1 MPESGRYRSGPSM
14 ASFTLHG
21 IPVSRGIAIGR
32 AHLLTP
38 AALDVKHYLVQVE
51 QIEAEVKRLQDAIAE
66 VHRNLQELWTDLPKD
81 APTEL
86 GAFID
91 VHALILS
98 DPMISEA
105 PLDIIRSRH
114 YNAEWALVTQI
125 DELSA
130 QFDEIEDPYLRER
143 KHDIQQVAERVLKV
157 LMGTALSVPP
167 VLAGDDG
174 YAPQMVVV
182 AHDIS
187 PADMLAFRDRGGES
201 RSFIGFVTDVGG
213 QNSHTAIV
221 ARSLDIPAAG
231 GMSQASRLIEQDDW
245 IIVDGDAGVVIC
257 NPSPLVMEQYRARQ
271 LALSRARKRLQK
283 LKKTPAVTKDGTA
296 IKLMANIELPD
307 DCPHALDAGAT
318 GIGLFRSEF
327 LFMGRGAPGLK
338 VPDED
343 EQFEQYR
350 RAVVA
355 MKGRTV
361 TIRTLDVGADKPLD
375 PTEHTALNPALGL
388 RAIRYCLAEPQL
400 FLTQLRAILRAS
412 CFGKV
417 RILIPMLAHAF
428 EIDQTLNMLE
438 QAKAQLREQNIKF
451 DEAVEVGA
459 MIEIPAAA
467 LALPMFVRRMDFLSI
482 GTNDLIQY
490 TLAIDRVDYEVAHL
504 YDPLHPAILQLIG
517 MTIAAGQKAGIDVAV
532 CGEMAGDIKL
542 TRLLLGM
549 GLREFSMHPAQ
560 LLAVKQEILNA
571 DLAQIAPRM
580 RRIMRSMEPGEIAE
594 AVEQLQLT

>member
-1 MPESGRYRSGPSM
+1 M

-21 IPVSRGIAIGR
+21 IPVSRGISIGR

-38 AALDVKHYLVQVE
+38 AALDVKHYLVSEE
-51 QIEAEVKRLQDAIAE
+51 QLEAEVRRLQQAIAD
-66 VHRNLQELWTDLPKD
+66 VHRGLQALWTDLPRD

-105 PLDIIRSRH
+105 PLEIIRARH

-130 QFDEIEDPYLRER
+130 QFDEIEDEYLRER
-143 KHDIQQVAERVLKV
+143 KADIQQVAERVLKV
-157 LMGTALSVPP
+157 LMGTAQLAPP
-167 VLAGDDG
+167 RLPSDE
-174 YAPQMVVV
+174 YQPQMIVV

-187 PADMLAFRDRGGES
+187 PADMLQFRD

-221 ARSLDIPAAG
+221 ARSLDIPAAVG
-231 GMSQASRLIEQDDW
+231 VSQATQLIEQDDW
-245 IIVDGDAGVVIC
+245 VIIDGDAGVVIA
-257 NPSPLVMEQYRARQ
+257 NPSALVLEQYRARQ
-271 LALSRARKRLQK
+271 AAMQKARKKLLK
-283 LKKTPAVTKDGTA
+283 LKKTPAITRDGTP
-296 IKLMANIELPD
+296 IMLLANIELPD
-307 DCPHALDAGAT
+307 DCPGALESGAAGV
-318 GIGLFRSEF
+318 GLFRSEF
-327 LFMGRGAPGLK
+327 LFMGRAGHAHRMPS
-338 VPDED
+338 ED

-355 MKGRTV
+355 MKGRPV
-361 TIRTLDVGADKPLD
+361 TIRTLDIGADKPLD
-375 PTEHTALNPALGL
+375 QTEHTALNPALGL

-412 CFGKV
+412 AYGKV
-417 RILIPMLAHAF
+417 RMLIPMLSHAF
-428 EIDQTLNMLE
+428 EIDQSLAMIE
-438 QAKAQLREQNIKF
+438 QAKAQLREAGLKF
-451 DEAVEVGA
+451 DEKVDVGA

-467 LALPMFVRRMDFLSI
+467 LALPMFVKRMDFLSI

-504 YDPLHPAILQLIG
+504 YDPLHPAILQLIA
-517 MTIAAGQKAGIDVAV
+517 MTIAAGSKAGIDVAV
-532 CGEMAGDIKL
+532 CGEMAGDVKL

-560 LLAVKQEILNA
+560 LLSVKQEILGC
-571 DLAQIAPRM
+571 DLATITPLTRKIL
-580 RRIMRSMEPGEIAE
+580 RNMEPDAIAE
-594 AVEQLQLT
+594 AVQQLQLI

>member
-1 MPESGRYRSGPSM
+1 M

-32 AHLLTP
+32 AHLLAP
-38 AALDVKHYLVQVE
+38 AALDVKHYLVAEEHV
-51 QIEAEVKRLQDAIAE
+51 EAEVVRLQTALTA
-66 VHRNLQELWTDLPKD
+66 VHRELQTLWNELPKD

-125 DELSA
+125 EELSA
-130 QFDEIEDPYLRER
+130 QFDEIEDAYLRER
-143 KHDIQQVAERVLKV
+143 KVDIQQVAERVLKV
-157 LMGTALSVPP
+157 LMGSEPLTLPNAANP
-167 VLAGDDG
+167 GDDEFM
-174 YAPQMVVV
+174 AQMVVI

-187 PADMLAFRDRGGES
+187 PADMLKFRD

-221 ARSLDIPAAG
+221 ARSLDIPAAVG
-231 GMSQASRLIEQDDW
+231 VAQASTLIEQDDW
-245 IIVDGDAGVVIC
+245 IIIDGDAGVVIVS
-257 NPSPLVMEQYRARQ
+257 PSALVLEQYRERQ
-271 LALSRARKRLQK
+271 LAAQRARKKLSK
-283 LKKTPAVTKDGTA
+283 LKKTPAVTKDGTT
-296 IKLMANIELPD
+296 ITLLANIELPD
-307 DCPHALDAGAT
+307 DCGPALEAGAN
-318 GIGLFRSEF
+318 GVGLFRSEF
-327 LFMGRGAPGLK
+327 LFMGRAANMPS
-338 VPDED
+338 ED

-355 MKGRTV
+355 MKGRPV
-361 TIRTLDVGADKPLD
+361 TIRTLDIGADKPLD

-388 RAIRYCLAEPQL
+388 RAIRYCLSEPQL

-412 CFGKV
+412 AFGKV

-428 EIDQTLNMLE
+428 EIDQSLAMIE
-438 QAKAQLREQNIKF
+438 QAKAQLRETNVKY
-451 DEAVEVGA
+451 DASVEVGA

-504 YDPLHPAILQLIG
+504 YNPLHPAILQLIS

-532 CGEMAGDIKL
+532 CGEMAGDTKL

-560 LLAVKQEILNA
+560 LLAVKQEILNS
-571 DLAQIAPRM
+571 DLGAIAPLTRK
-580 RRIMRSMEPGEIAE
+580 ILRSTDPDGIAD
-594 AVEQLQLT
+594 AVQALQTS

>member
-1 MPESGRYRSGPSM
+1 M

-21 IPVSRGIAIGR
+21 IPVSRGISIGR

-38 AALDVKHYLVQVE
+38 AALDVKHYLVPEEQV
-51 QIEAEVKRLQDAIAE
+51 EAEVKRLQDAIAA
-66 VHRNLQELWTDLPKD
+66 VHRNLQDLWTELPKD

-91 VHALILS
+91 VHVLILS

-105 PLDIIRSRH
+105 PLDIIRTRH

-130 QFDEIEDPYLRER
+130 QFDEIEDEYLRER
-143 KHDIQQVAERVLKV
+143 KQDIQQVAERVLKV
-157 LMGTALSVPP
+157 LMGTALAAPP
-167 VLAGDDG
+167 VRAAGEDEFQ
-174 YAPQMVVV
+174 PQMIVV

-187 PADMLAFRDRGGES
+187 PADMLAFRDR
-201 RSFIGFVTDVGG
+201 SFVGFVTDVGG

-221 ARSLDIPAAG
+221 ARSLDIPAAV
-231 GMSQASRLIEQDDW
+231 GMSQASRLVEQDDW
-245 IIVDGDAGVVIC
+245 VIVDGDAGVVIC
-257 NPSPLVMEQYRARQ
+257 NPSALVMEQYRARQ
-271 LALSRARKRLQK
+271 AMLLKARKRLLK
-283 LKKTPAVTKDGTA
+283 LKKTPAVTKDGTP
-296 IKLMANIELPD
+296 ITLLANIELPD
-307 DCPHALDAGAT
+307 DCAPALDAGAA
-318 GIGLFRSEF
+318 GVGLFRSEF
-327 LFMGRGAPGLK
+327 LFMGRGGIGNAGLR
-338 VPDED
+338 VPSED

-350 RAVVA
+350 KAVLA
-355 MKGRTV
+355 MKGRPV

-412 CFGKV
+412 AFGKV

-428 EIDQTLNMLE
+428 EIDQSLSMIA
-438 QAKAQLREQNIKF
+438 QAKQQLREQNVKF
-451 DEAVEVGA
+451 DDGVEVGA

-467 LALPMFVRRMDFLSI
+467 LALPMFVKRLDFLSI

-504 YDPLHPAILQLIG
+504 YNPLHPAVLNLIA
-517 MTIAAGQKAGIDVAV
+517 MTIEAGRKAGIDVAV
-532 CGEMAGDIKL
+532 CGEMAGDTKL

-560 LLAVKQEILNA
+560 LLAVKQEILSS
-571 DLAQIAPRM
+571 DLTVLQPRT
-580 RRIMRSMEPGEIAE
+580 RRILRAMEPAAIAE
-594 AVEQLQLT
+594 AVEQLQTL

>member
-1 MPESGRYRSGPSM
+1 M

-32 AHLLTP
+32 AHLLAP
-38 AALDVKHYLVQVE
+38 AALDVKHYLVTE
-51 QIEAEVKRLQDAIAE
+51 EHLEAEVRRLQQALAA
-66 VHRNLQELWTDLPKD
+66 VHKELQTLWLELPKD

-114 YNAEWALVTQI
+114 YNAEWALLTQI

-143 KHDIQQVAERVLKV
+143 KADIQQVAERVLKV
-157 LMGTALSVPP
+157 LLGSEQTLPKTLGEEQFQA
-167 VLAGDDG
+167 
-174 YAPQMVVV
+174 QMIVV

-187 PADMLAFRDRGGES
+187 PADMLQFRDR
-201 RSFIGFVTDVGG
+201 SFVGFVTDVGG

-221 ARSLDIPAAG
+221 ARSLDIPAAV
-231 GMSQASRLIEQDDW
+231 GMSQASALIEQDDW
-245 IIVDGDAGVVIC
+245 LIIDGDAGVVIA
-257 NPSPLVMEQYRARQ
+257 NPSTLVLEQYRERQ
-271 LALSRARKRLQK
+271 GALQRARKKLNK
-283 LKKTPAVTKDGTA
+283 LKKTPAVTRDGTT
-296 IKLMANIELPD
+296 ILLMANIELPD
-307 DCPHALDAGAT
+307 DCATALEAGAN
-318 GIGLFRSEF
+318 GVGLFRSEF
-327 LFMGRGAPGLK
+327 LFMGRNSKIPS
-338 VPDED
+338 ED
-343 EQFEQYR
+343 EQFEQYK

-355 MKGRTV
+355 MKGRPV
-361 TIRTLDVGADKPLD
+361 TIRTLDIGADKPLD
-375 PTEHTALNPALGL
+375 QSEHTALNPALGL
-388 RAIRYCLAEPQL
+388 RAIRYCLAEPQI

-412 CFGKV
+412 AFGKV

-428 EIDQTLNMLE
+428 EIDQSLAMIA
-438 QAKAQLREQNIKF
+438 QAKAELREADIKF
-451 DEAVEVGA
+451 DDAVEVGA

-467 LALPMFVRRMDFLSI
+467 LALPMFVKRMDFLSI

-504 YDPLHPAILQLIG
+504 YNPLHPAVLQLIA
-517 MTIAAGQKAGIDVAV
+517 MTIAAGHKAGIDVAV
-532 CGEMAGDIKL
+532 CGEMAGDVKL

-560 LLAVKQEILNA
+560 LLSVKQEILNS
-571 DLAQIAPRM
+571 DLARITPQTRKVM
-580 RRIMRSMEPGEIAE
+580 RAMEPAVIAE
-594 AVEQLQLT
+594 AVEQLQRL

>member
-1 MPESGRYRSGPSM
+1 M

-21 IPVSRGIAIGR
+21 IPVSRGISIGR

-38 AALDVKHYLVQVE
+38 AALDVKHYLVPEEQV
-51 QIEAEVKRLQDAIAE
+51 EAEVKRLQHAIAE
-66 VHRNLQELWTDLPKD
+66 VHRGLQALWTELPKD

-130 QFDEIEDPYLRER
+130 QFDEIEDEYLRER

-157 LMGTALSVPP
+157 LMGTALAIAP
-167 VLAGDDG
+167 VAAGG
-174 YAPQMVVV
+174 EQALPSMIVV

-187 PADMLAFRDRGGES
+187 PADMLAFRDR
-201 RSFIGFVTDVGG
+201 SFAGFVTDVGG

-221 ARSLDIPAAG
+221 ARSLDIPAAV

-245 IIVDGDAGVVIC
+245 VIIDGDAGVVIC
-257 NPSPLVMEQYRARQ
+257 NPSQLVLEQYRARQ
-271 LALSRARKRLQK
+271 AAMTKARKRLLK

-296 IKLMANIELPD
+296 ITLLANIELPD
-307 DCPHALDAGAT
+307 DCPAALDAGAN
-318 GIGLFRSEF
+318 GVGLFRSEF
-327 LFMGRGAPGLK
+327 LFMGRGATVLK
-338 VPDED
+338 VPGED

-350 RAVVA
+350 KAVVA
-355 MKGRTV
+355 MKGRPV

-375 PTEHTALNPALGL
+375 TTEHTALNPALGL

-412 CFGKV
+412 SFGKV

-428 EIDQTLNMLE
+428 EIDQTLSMIE
-438 QAKAQLREQNIKF
+438 QAKLQLRDEGVKY

-467 LALPMFVRRMDFLSI
+467 LALPMFVKRMDFLSI

-504 YDPLHPAILQLIG
+504 YNPLHPAVLMLIAQ
-517 MTIAAGQKAGIDVAV
+517 TIAVGQKAGLDVAV
-532 CGEMAGDIKL
+532 CGEMAGDVKL

-560 LLAVKQEILNA
+560 LLAVKQEILNS
-571 DLAQIAPRM
+571 DLAAITSRT
-580 RRIMRSMEPGEIAE
+580 RRILRSFEPNEIAT
-594 AVEQLQLT
+594 AVEQLQSL

>member
-1 MPESGRYRSGPSM
+1 M

-32 AHLLTP
+32 AHLLAP
-38 AALDVKHYLVQVE
+38 AALDVKHYLVAEE
-51 QIEAEVKRLQDAIAE
+51 QLEAEVQRLQNALAA
-66 VHRNLQELWTDLPKD
+66 VHKELQTLWNELPKD

-105 PLDIIRSRH
+105 PLDIIRIRH
-114 YNAEWALVTQI
+114 YNAEWALLTQI

-143 KHDIQQVAERVLKV
+143 KADIQQVAERVLKV
-157 LMGTALSVPP
+157 LMGSEPLLPKVQGIDEAL
-167 VLAGDDG
+167 AH
-174 YAPQMVVV
+174 MVVI

-187 PADMLAFRDRGGES
+187 PADMLQFRD

-221 ARSLDIPAAG
+221 ARSLDIPAAV
-231 GMSQASRLIEQDDW
+231 GMSQASSLIEQDDW
-245 IIVDGDAGVVIC
+245 VVIDGDAGVVIV
-257 NPSPLVMEQYRARQ
+257 NPNPLVLEQYRERQ
-271 LALSRARKRLQK
+271 AGLQRARKKLNK
-283 LKKTPAVTKDGTA
+283 LKKTPAVTKCGVPIT
-296 IKLMANIELPD
+296 LLANIELPD
-307 DCPHALDAGAT
+307 DCGFALEAGAT
-318 GIGLFRSEF
+318 GVGLFRSEF
-327 LFMGRGAPGLK
+327 LFMGRGHRIPS
-338 VPDED
+338 ED
-343 EQFEQYR
+343 EQFEAYR
-350 RAVVA
+350 KTVA
-355 MKGRTV
+355 SMKGRPV
-361 TIRTLDVGADKPLD
+361 TIRTLDIGADKPLD
-375 PTEHTALNPALGL
+375 QSDHTALNPALGL

-412 CFGKV
+412 AFGKV
-417 RILIPMLAHAF
+417 RILLPMLAHAF
-428 EIDQTLNMLE
+428 EIDQSLAMIE
-438 QAKAQLREQNIKF
+438 QAKCELREAGIGF
-451 DEAVEVGA
+451 DEQIEVGA

-467 LALPMFVRRMDFLSI
+467 LALPLFVKRMDFLSI

-504 YDPLHPAILQLIG
+504 YNPLHPAVLQLIA
-517 MTIAAGQKAGIDVAV
+517 MTISAGHKAGIDVAV

-560 LLAVKQEILNA
+560 LLAVKQEILNS
-571 DLAQIAPRM
+571 DLAV
-580 RRIMRSMEPGEIAE
+580 IMPQTRKILRSVEPNAIAE
-594 AVEQLQLT
+594 AVAQLQVM

>member
-1 MPESGRYRSGPSM
+1 M

-21 IPVSRGIAIGR
+21 IPVSRGISIGR

-38 AALDVKHYLVQVE
+38 AALDVKHYLVAE
-51 QIEAEVKRLQDAIAE
+51 EHLEAEVSRLQDALAE
-66 VHRNLQELWTDLPKD
+66 VHRGLQALWTDLPKD

-130 QFDEIEDPYLRER
+130 QFDEIEDAYLRER
-143 KHDIQQVAERVLKV
+143 KADIQQVAERVLKV
-157 LMGTALSVPP
+157 LMGTAQ
-167 VLAGDDG
+167 LASAPQGDDE
-174 YAPQMVVV
+174 YQAQMIVV

-187 PADMLAFRDRGGES
+187 PADMLQFRD

-221 ARSLDIPAAG
+221 ARSLDIPAAV
-231 GMSQASRLIEQDDW
+231 GMSQASQLIEQDDW
-245 IIVDGDAGVVIC
+245 VIIDGDAGVVIA
-257 NPSPLVMEQYRARQ
+257 NPSQLVLQQYRNRQ
-271 LALSRARKRLQK
+271 AAMLKARKKLLK
-283 LKKTPAVTKDGTA
+283 LKKTPAVTRDGTA
-296 IKLMANIELPD
+296 ITLLANIELPD
-307 DCPHALDAGAT
+307 DCPHALESGAE
-318 GIGLFRSEF
+318 GVGLFRSEF
-327 LFMGRGAPGLK
+327 LFMGRAGHPHRI
-338 VPDED
+338 PSED

-350 RAVVA
+350 KAVLA
-355 MKGRTV
+355 MKGRPV
-361 TIRTLDVGADKPLD
+361 TIRTLDIGADKPLD
-375 PTEHTALNPALGL
+375 QSEHTALNPALGL
-388 RAIRYCLAEPQL
+388 RAIRYCLAEPAL

-412 CFGKV
+412 AYGKV
-417 RILIPMLAHAF
+417 RMLIPMLAHAF
-428 EIDQTLNMLE
+428 EIDQSLAMIE
-438 QAKAQLREQNIKF
+438 QAKAQLREAGQKYDAAI
-451 DEAVEVGA
+451 EVGA

-467 LALPMFVRRMDFLSI
+467 LALPMFVRRMKFLSI

-504 YDPLHPAILQLIG
+504 YNPLHPAVLQLIA
-517 MTIAAGQKAGIDVAV
+517 MTIMAGKKAGIDVAV
-532 CGEMAGDIKL
+532 CGEMAGDVKL

-560 LLAVKQEILNA
+560 LLAVKQEILNS
-571 DLAQIAPRM
+571 DLGAITPQTRKILRT
-580 RRIMRSMEPGEIAE
+580 MEPNAIAE
-594 AVEQLQLT
+594 AVAQLQATTT

>member
-1 MPESGRYRSGPSM
+1 M
-14 ASFTLHG
+14 ASFLLHG

-38 AALDVKHYLVQVE
+38 AALDVKHYLVPEEQV
-51 QIEAEVKRLQDAIAE
+51 EAEVQRLQDAIAA
-66 VHRNLQELWTDLPKD
+66 VHHNLQELWTGLPKD

-105 PLDIIRSRH
+105 PKGIIRSRH

-130 QFDEIEDPYLRER
+130 QFDEIEDAYLRER
-143 KHDIQQVAERVLKV
+143 KYDIQQVAERVLKV
-157 LMGTALSVPP
+157 LTGTALSVAPVFADEDQPP
-167 VLAGDDG
+167 
-174 YAPQMVVV
+174 PQMIVV

-187 PADMLAFRDRGGES
+187 PADMLAFRD

-221 ARSLDIPAAG
+221 ARSLDIPAVV
-231 GMSQASRLIEQDDW
+231 GMDQASRLVEQDDW
-245 IIVDGDAGVVIC
+245 LIVDGDAGVVIC
-257 NPSPLVMEQYRARQ
+257 NPSQLVLEQYRARQ
-271 LALSRARKRLQK
+271 ITMAKARKRLLK
-283 LKKTPAVTKDGTA
+283 LKKTPAITRDGTT
-296 IKLMANIELPD
+296 ITLLANIELPD
-307 DCPHALDAGAT
+307 DCPAALEAGAN
-318 GIGLFRSEF
+318 GVGLFRSEF
-327 LFMGRGAPGLK
+327 LFMGRGAQALRI
-338 VPDED
+338 PDEE

-350 RAVVA
+350 KAVLA
-355 MKGRTV
+355 MKGRPV

-375 PTEHTALNPALGL
+375 QTDHTALNPALGL
-388 RAIRYCLAEPQL
+388 RAIRYCLAEPQM
-400 FLTQLRAILRAS
+400 FLVQLRAILRAS
-412 CFGKV
+412 AFGKV

-428 EIDQTLNMLE
+428 EIDQTLGMIE
-438 QAKAQLREQNIKF
+438 QAKAQLRDEKIRF
-451 DEAVEVGA
+451 DEGIEVGA

-467 LALPMFVRRMDFLSI
+467 LALPLFVRRMDFLSI

-490 TLAIDRVDYEVAHL
+490 LLAIDRVDYEVAHL
-504 YDPLHPAILQLIG
+504 YNPLHPAVLHLIAS
-517 MTIAAGQKAGIDVAV
+517 TIATGHKAGLDVAV
-532 CGEMAGDIKL
+532 CGEMAGDVKL

-560 LLAVKQEILNA
+560 LLAVKQEILNT
-571 DLAQIAPRM
+571 DLGVVTTRT
-580 RRIMRSMEPGEIAE
+580 RRILRAMEPGEIAA
-594 AVEQLQLT
+594 AVEQLQTL

>member
-1 MPESGRYRSGPSM
+1 M

-21 IPVSRGIAIGR
+21 IPVSRGISIGR

-38 AALDVKHYLVQVE
+38 AALDVKHYLVPEE
-51 QIEAEVKRLQDAIAE
+51 QLEAEVRRLQDAIAE
-66 VHRNLQELWTDLPKD
+66 VHRGLQALWTDLPRD

-105 PLDIIRSRH
+105 PLDIIRTRH

-130 QFDEIEDPYLRER
+130 QFDEIEDEYLRER
-143 KHDIQQVAERVLKV
+143 KADIQQVAERVLKV
-157 LMGTALSVPP
+157 LMGTAQLEPPRVPS
-167 VLAGDDG
+167 DE
-174 YAPQMVVV
+174 YQPQMIVV

-187 PADMLAFRDRGGES
+187 PADMLQFRD

-221 ARSLDIPAAG
+221 ARSLDIPAAV
-231 GMSQASRLIEQDDW
+231 GMSQASQLIEQDDW
-245 IIVDGDAGVVIC
+245 VIIDGDAGVVIA
-257 NPSPLVMEQYRARQ
+257 NPSPLVLEQYRARQ
-271 LALSRARKRLQK
+271 ATILKARKKLLK
-283 LKKTPAVTKDGTA
+283 LKKTPAITRDGTP
-296 IKLMANIELPD
+296 ITLLANIELPD
-307 DCPHALDAGAT
+307 DCPAALEQGAAGV
-318 GIGLFRSEF
+318 GLFRSEF
-327 LFMGRGAPGLK
+327 LFMGRAGHAHLMPS
-338 VPDED
+338 ED

-350 RAVVA
+350 KAVVA
-355 MKGRTV
+355 MKGRPV
-361 TIRTLDVGADKPLD
+361 VIRTLDIGADKPLD

-412 CFGKV
+412 AYGKV
-417 RILIPMLAHAF
+417 RLLIPMLAHAF
-428 EIDQTLNMLE
+428 EIDQSLAMIE
-438 QAKAQLREQNIKF
+438 QAKAQLREAGQKF
-451 DEAVEVGA
+451 DESIEVGA

-467 LALPMFVRRMDFLSI
+467 LALPMFVKRMDFLSI

-504 YDPLHPAILQLIG
+504 YNPLHPAVLQLIA
-517 MTIAAGQKAGIDVAV
+517 MTIAAGKKAGIDVAV
-532 CGEMAGDIKL
+532 CGEMAGDVKL

-560 LLAVKQEILNA
+560 LLSVKQEILGC
-571 DLAQIAPRM
+571 DLTTITPQTRKIL
-580 RRIMRSMEPGEIAE
+580 RSMEPEAIAE
-594 AVEQLQLT
+594 GVEQLQVI

>member
-1 MPESGRYRSGPSM
+1 M

-32 AHLLTP
+32 AHLLAP
-38 AALDVKHYLVQVE
+38 AALDVKHYLVAE
-51 QIEAEVKRLQDAIAE
+51 EHLEAEVQRLQQALAQ
-66 VHRNLQELWTDLPKD
+66 VHKELQNLWLDLPKD

-114 YNAEWALVTQI
+114 YNAEWALLTQI

-143 KHDIQQVAERVLKV
+143 KADIQQVAERVLKV
-157 LMGTALSVPP
+157 LMGTQQILP
-167 VLAGDDG
+167 L
-174 YAPQMVVV
+174 PQGEDEFQAQMIVV

-187 PADMLAFRDRGGES
+187 PADMLQFRD

-221 ARSLDIPAAG
+221 ARSLDIPAAV
-231 GMSQASRLIEQDDW
+231 GMSQASTLIEQDDW
-245 IIVDGDAGVVIC
+245 VIIDGDAGVVIC
-257 NPSPLVMEQYRARQ
+257 NPSALVLEQYRERQ
-271 LALSRARKRLQK
+271 AAMQRARKKLNK
-283 LKKTPAVTKDGTA
+283 LKKTPAITKDGTE
-296 IKLMANIELPD
+296 ITLLANIELPD
-307 DCPHALDAGAT
+307 DCAAAMEAGAN
-318 GIGLFRSEF
+318 GVGLFRSEF
-327 LFMGRGAPGLK
+327 LFMGRNSRIPS
-338 VPDED
+338 ED
-343 EQFEQYR
+343 EQFEQYKK
-350 RAVVA
+350 AVVA
-355 MKGRTV
+355 MKGRPV
-361 TIRTLDVGADKPLD
+361 TIRTLDIGADKPLD
-375 PTEHTALNPALGL
+375 QSEHTALNPALGL
-388 RAIRYCLAEPQL
+388 RAIRYCLAEPQI

-412 CFGKV
+412 AFGKV

-428 EIDQTLNMLE
+428 EIDQSLMMVA
-438 QAKAQLREQNIKF
+438 QAKAELREAHIKF
-451 DEAVEVGA
+451 DDNVDVGA

-467 LALPMFVRRMDFLSI
+467 LALPMFVKRMDFLSI

-504 YDPLHPAILQLIG
+504 YNPLHPAVLQLIS
-517 MTIAAGQKAGIDVAV
+517 MTIAAGHKAGIDVAV

-560 LLAVKQEILNA
+560 LLSVKQEILNS
-571 DLAQIAPRM
+571 DLTRIVPQTRK
-580 RRIMRSMEPGEIAE
+580 IMRAMEPGAIAD
-594 AVEQLQLT
+594 AVLQLQAM

>member
-1 MPESGRYRSGPSM
+1 M

-21 IPVSRGIAIGR
+21 IPVSRGISIGR

-38 AALDVKHYLVQVE
+38 AALDVKHYLVPEEQV
-51 QIEAEVKRLQDAIAE
+51 EAEVKRLQDAIAE
-66 VHRNLQELWTDLPKD
+66 VHRNLQELWTELPKD

-91 VHALILS
+91 VHVLILS

-130 QFDEIEDPYLRER
+130 QFDEIEDEYLRER
-143 KHDIQQVAERVLKV
+143 KQDIQQVAERVLKV
-157 LMGTALSVPP
+157 LMGTALAVPP
-167 VLAGDDG
+167 ARPAGEDEFQ
-174 YAPQMVVV
+174 PQMIVV

-187 PADMLAFRDRGGES
+187 PADMLAFRDR
-201 RSFIGFVTDVGG
+201 SFVGFVTDVGG

-221 ARSLDIPAAG
+221 ARSLDIPAAV

-245 IIVDGDAGVVIC
+245 VIVDGDAGVVIC
-257 NPSPLVMEQYRARQ
+257 NPSALVLDQYRARQ
-271 LALSRARKRLQK
+271 AALLKARKRLLK
-283 LKKTPAVTKDGTA
+283 LKKTPAVTRDGTP
-296 IKLMANIELPD
+296 ITLLANIELPD
-307 DCPHALDAGAT
+307 DCAPALDAGAA
-318 GIGLFRSEF
+318 GVGLFRSEF
-327 LFMGRGAPGLK
+327 LFMGRGAHGLRVPG
-338 VPDED
+338 ED

-350 RAVVA
+350 KAVLA
-355 MKGRTV
+355 MKGRPV

-375 PTEHTALNPALGL
+375 PSEHTALNPALGL

-412 CFGKV
+412 SFGKV

-428 EIDQTLNMLE
+428 EIDQSLGMIE
-438 QAKAQLREQNIKF
+438 QAKQQLREQNIKF
-451 DEAVEVGA
+451 DDAIEVGA

-467 LALPMFVRRMDFLSI
+467 LALPMFVKRMDFLSI

-504 YDPLHPAILQLIG
+504 YNPLHPAVLNLIA
-517 MTIAAGQKAGIDVAV
+517 MTIEAGRKAGIDVAV
-532 CGEMAGDIKL
+532 CGEMAGDTKL

-560 LLAVKQEILNA
+560 LLAVKQQILSS
-571 DLAQIAPRM
+571 DLTLLGPRT
-580 RRIMRSMEPGEIAE
+580 RRILRTMEPSAILD
-594 AVEQLQLT
+594 AVEQLQTL

>member
-1 MPESGRYRSGPSM
+1 M

-38 AALDVKHYLVQVE
+38 AALDVKHYLVAE
-51 QIEAEVKRLQDAIAE
+51 EHLEAEVRRLQEAIAE
-66 VHRNLQELWTDLPKD
+66 VHRGLQALWTDLPRD

-130 QFDEIEDPYLRER
+130 QFDEIEDEYLRER
-143 KHDIQQVAERVLKV
+143 KADIQQVAERVLKV
-157 LMGTALSVPP
+157 LMGSAQLQPAP
-167 VLAGDDG
+167 VTIDA
-174 YAPQMVVV
+174 YQPQMIVV

-187 PADMLAFRDRGGES
+187 PADMLQFRD

-221 ARSLDIPAAG
+221 ARSLDIPASV
-231 GMSQASRLIEQDDW
+231 GMSQASQLIEQDDW
-245 IIVDGDAGVVIC
+245 VIIDGDAGVVIA
-257 NPSPLVMEQYRARQ
+257 NPSPLVLEQYRARQ
-271 LALSRARKRLQK
+271 VSLLKARKKLLK
-283 LKKTPAVTKDGTA
+283 LKKTPAITRDGTP
-296 IKLMANIELPD
+296 ITLLANIELPD
-307 DCPHALDAGAT
+307 DCPGALEQGAAGV
-318 GIGLFRSEF
+318 GLFRSEF
-327 LFMGRGAPGLK
+327 LFMGRANHAHRIPT
-338 VPDED
+338 ED

-350 RAVVA
+350 KAVVA
-355 MKGRTV
+355 MKGRPV
-361 TIRTLDVGADKPLD
+361 TIRTLDIGADKPLD
-375 PTEHTALNPALGL
+375 QTEHTALNPALGL

-412 CFGKV
+412 AYGKV
-417 RILIPMLAHAF
+417 RLLIPMLAHAF
-428 EIDQTLNMLE
+428 EIDQSLAMIE
-438 QAKAQLREQNIKF
+438 QAKAQLREAGQKY
-451 DEAVEVGA
+451 DEKVEVGA

-467 LALPMFVRRMDFLSI
+467 LALPMFVSRMDFLSI

-504 YDPLHPAILQLIG
+504 YNPLHPAILQLIA
-517 MTIAAGQKAGIDVAV
+517 MTIAAGKKAGIDVAV
-532 CGEMAGDIKL
+532 CGEMAGDVKL

-560 LLAVKQEILNA
+560 LLAVKQEILA
-571 DLAQIAPRM
+571 SDLTKITPQTRKILRA
-580 RRIMRSMEPGEIAE
+580 MEPAEIAE
-594 AVEQLQLT
+594 AVERLGV

>member
-1 MPESGRYRSGPSM
+1 M

-32 AHLLTP
+32 AHLLAP
-38 AALDVKHYLVQVE
+38 AALDVKHYLIAEEHV
-51 QIEAEVKRLQDAIAE
+51 EAEVLRLQTALAA
-66 VHRNLQELWTDLPKD
+66 VHHELQTLWNELPKD

-91 VHALILS
+91 VHVLILS

-105 PLDIIRSRH
+105 PLDIIRGRH

-125 DELSA
+125 EELSA
-130 QFDEIEDPYLRER
+130 QFDEIEDAYLRER
-143 KHDIQQVAERVLKV
+143 KADIQQVAERVLKV
-157 LMGTALSVPP
+157 LMGSEP
-167 VLAGDDG
+167 LAAPYAVNPGDDEFM
-174 YAPQMVVV
+174 AQMVVI

-187 PADMLAFRDRGGES
+187 PADMLKFRD

-221 ARSLDIPAAG
+221 ARSLDIPAAVG
-231 GMSQASRLIEQDDW
+231 VSQASSLIEQDDW
-245 IIVDGDAGVVIC
+245 VIIDGEAGVVIVS
-257 NPSPLVMEQYRARQ
+257 PSALVLEQYRERQ
-271 LALSRARKRLQK
+271 LAAQRARKKLGK
-283 LKKTPAVTKDGTA
+283 LKKTPAVTKDGTT
-296 IKLMANIELPD
+296 ITLLANIELPD
-307 DCPHALDAGAT
+307 DCGPALEAGAN
-318 GIGLFRSEF
+318 GVGLFRSEF
-327 LFMGRGAPGLK
+327 LFMGRAANMPS
-338 VPDED
+338 ED

-350 RAVVA
+350 AAVVA
-355 MKGRTV
+355 MKGRPV
-361 TIRTLDVGADKPLD
+361 TIRTLDIGADKPLD

-388 RAIRYCLAEPQL
+388 RAIRYCLSEPQL

-412 CFGKV
+412 AFGKV

-428 EIDQTLNMLE
+428 EIDQSLSMIE
-438 QAKAQLREQNIKF
+438 QAKAQLREANIKY
-451 DEAVEVGA
+451 DANVDVGA

-467 LALPMFVRRMDFLSI
+467 LALPMFVRKMNFLSI

-504 YDPLHPAILQLIG
+504 YNPLHPAILQLIS

-532 CGEMAGDIKL
+532 CGEMAGDVKL

-560 LLAVKQEILNA
+560 LLSVKQEILNSDMGA
-571 DLAQIAPRM
+571 IAPLTRK
-580 RRIMRSMEPGEIAE
+580 ILRSMDPDGIAD
-594 AVEQLQLT
+594 AVLALQTI

>member
-1 MPESGRYRSGPSM
+1 M

-32 AHLLTP
+32 AHKLAP
-38 AALDVKHYLVQVE
+38 AALDVKHYLVAE
-51 QIEAEVKRLQDAIAE
+51 EHLEAEVSRLQQALAQ
-66 VHRNLQELWTDLPKD
+66 VHKELQTLWNELPKD

-105 PLDIIRSRH
+105 PLDIIRTRH
-114 YNAEWALVTQI
+114 YNAEWALLTQI

-143 KHDIQQVAERVLKV
+143 KADIQQVAERVLKV
-157 LMGTALSVPP
+157 LMGTAQILP
-167 VLAGDDG
+167 ATTGEDG
-174 YAPQMVVV
+174 FQAQMIIV

-187 PADMLAFRDRGGES
+187 PADMLQFRD

-221 ARSLDIPAAG
+221 ARSLDIPAAV
-231 GMSQASRLIEQDDW
+231 GMSGASTLIEQDDW
-245 IIVDGDAGVVIC
+245 LIIDGDAGVVIA
-257 NPSPLVMEQYRARQ
+257 NPSALVLEQYRERQ
-271 LALSRARKRLQK
+271 GAAARARKKLNK
-283 LKKTPAVTKDGTA
+283 LKKTPAVTRDGVE
-296 IKLMANIELPD
+296 IQLMANIELPD
-307 DCPHALDAGAT
+307 DCPAAMEAGAN
-318 GIGLFRSEF
+318 GVGLFRSEF
-327 LFMGRGAPGLK
+327 LFMGRNSRIPS
-338 VPDED
+338 ED
-343 EQFEQYR
+343 EQFEQYK

-355 MKGRTV
+355 MKGRPV
-361 TIRTLDVGADKPLD
+361 TIRTLDIGADKPLD
-375 PTEHTALNPALGL
+375 QTEHTALNPALGL
-388 RAIRYCLAEPQL
+388 RAIRYCLAEPQI

-412 CFGKV
+412 AFGKV

-428 EIDQTLNMLE
+428 EIDQSLAMIA
-438 QAKAQLREQNIKF
+438 QAKAELREHNVKF
-451 DEAVEVGA
+451 DDDVDVGA

-467 LALPMFVRRMDFLSI
+467 LALPMFVKRMDFLSI

-504 YDPLHPAILQLIG
+504 YNPLHPAVLQLIS
-517 MTIAAGQKAGIDVAV
+517 MTIAAGHKAGIDVAV
-532 CGEMAGDIKL
+532 CGEMAGDVKL

-560 LLAVKQEILNA
+560 LLSVKQEILNS
-571 DLAQIAPRM
+571 DLALITPQTRK
-580 RRIMRSMEPGEIAE
+580 IMRSMEPNVIAD
-594 AVEQLQLT
+594 AVEQLQLM

>member
-1 MPESGRYRSGPSM
+1 MRDGTPM
-14 ASFTLHG
+14 ASFSLHG

-32 AHLLTP
+32 AHILAP
-38 AALDVKHYLVQVE
+38 AALDVRHYLIAEERV
-51 QIEAEVKRLQDAIAE
+51 EAEVLRLQQALAT
-66 VHRNLQELWTDLPKD
+66 VHRELQTLWNDLPKD

-105 PLDIIRSRH
+105 PLDIIRTRH

-143 KHDIQQVAERVLKV
+143 KADIQQVAERVLKV
-157 LMGTALSVPP
+157 LMGSEP
-167 VLAGDDG
+167 LAPKQATLEGDEFL
-174 YAPQMVVV
+174 AQMIVV

-187 PADMLAFRDRGGES
+187 PADMLKFRD

-221 ARSLDIPAAG
+221 ARSLDIPAAV
-231 GMSQASRLIEQDDW
+231 GMSQASQLIEQDDW
-245 IIVDGDAGVVIC
+245 VIIDGDAGVVIVT
-257 NPSPLVMEQYRARQ
+257 PSAQVLEQYRERQ
-271 LALSRARKRLQK
+271 MAAMRARKKLGK
-283 LKKTPAVTKDGTA
+283 LKKTPAVTRDGTQ
-296 IKLMANIELPD
+296 ITLLANIELPD
-307 DCPHALDAGAT
+307 DCGPALEAGAN
-318 GIGLFRSEF
+318 GVGLFRSEF
-327 LFMGRGAPGLK
+327 LFMGRDGNMPS
-338 VPDED
+338 ED

-350 RAVVA
+350 KAVVA
-355 MKGRTV
+355 MKGRPV
-361 TIRTLDVGADKPLD
+361 TIRTLDIGADKPLD
-375 PTEHTALNPALGL
+375 QAEHTALNPALGL
-388 RAIRYCLAEPQL
+388 RAIRYCLSEPQI

-412 CFGKV
+412 ACGKV

-428 EIDQTLNMLE
+428 EIEQSLAMIE
-438 QAKAQLREQNIKF
+438 QAKAQLREAGQKY
-451 DEAVEVGA
+451 DTTVQVGA

-467 LALPMFVRRMDFLSI
+467 LALPMFVKKMNFLSI

-504 YDPLHPAILQLIG
+504 YNPLHPAILQLIA
-517 MTIAAGQKAGIDVAV
+517 MTIAAGHKAGIDVAV
-532 CGEMAGDIKL
+532 CGEMAGDAKL

-560 LLAVKQEILNA
+560 LLSVKQEILA
-571 DLAQIAPRM
+571 SDLTQIMPQT
-580 RRIMRSMEPGEIAE
+580 RRILRAMDPDVIAD
-594 AVEQLQLT
+594 AVIALQAL

>member
-1 MPESGRYRSGPSM
+1 M
-14 ASFTLHG
+14 ASFLLHG

-38 AALDVKHYLVQVE
+38 AALDVKHYLVPEEQV
-51 QIEAEVKRLQDAIAE
+51 EAEVRRLQDAIAA
-66 VHRNLQELWTDLPKD
+66 VHHNLQELWTGLPKD

-105 PLDIIRSRH
+105 PLDIIRARH

-143 KHDIQQVAERVLKV
+143 KYDIQQVAERVLKV
-157 LMGTALSVPP
+157 LTGTALSVAPVFADEDQPP
-167 VLAGDDG
+167 
-174 YAPQMVVV
+174 PQMIVV

-187 PADMLAFRDRGGES
+187 PADMLAFRD

-221 ARSLDIPAAG
+221 ARSLDIPAVV
-231 GMSQASRLIEQDDW
+231 GMDQASRLVEQDDW
-245 IIVDGDAGVVIC
+245 LIVDGDAGVVIC
-257 NPSPLVMEQYRARQ
+257 NPSQLVLEQYRARQ
-271 LALSRARKRLQK
+271 ITMAKARKRLLK
-283 LKKTPAVTKDGTA
+283 LKKTPAITRDGTT
-296 IKLMANIELPD
+296 ITLLANIELPD
-307 DCPHALDAGAT
+307 DCPAALEAGAN
-318 GIGLFRSEF
+318 GVGLFRSEF
-327 LFMGRGAPGLK
+327 LFMGRGAQALRI
-338 VPDED
+338 PDEE

-350 RAVVA
+350 KAVLA
-355 MKGRTV
+355 MKGRPV

-375 PTEHTALNPALGL
+375 QTDHTALNPALGL
-388 RAIRYCLAEPQL
+388 RAIRYCLAEPQM
-400 FLTQLRAILRAS
+400 FLVQLRAILRAS
-412 CFGKV
+412 AFGKV

-428 EIDQTLNMLE
+428 EIDQTLGMIE
-438 QAKAQLREQNIKF
+438 QAKIQLRDEKIRF
-451 DEAVEVGA
+451 DEGIEVGA

-467 LALPMFVRRMDFLSI
+467 LALPLFVRRMDFLSI

-490 TLAIDRVDYEVAHL
+490 LLAIDRVDYEVAHL
-504 YDPLHPAILQLIG
+504 YNPLHPAVLQLIAS
-517 MTIAAGQKAGIDVAV
+517 TIATGHKAGLDVAV
-532 CGEMAGDIKL
+532 CGEMAGDVKL

-560 LLAVKQEILNA
+560 LLAVKQEILNT
-571 DLAQIAPRM
+571 DLGVVTTRT
-580 RRIMRSMEPGEIAE
+580 RRILRAMEPGEIAS
-594 AVEQLQLT
+594 AVEQLQTL

>member
-1 MPESGRYRSGPSM
+1 M

-21 IPVSRGIAIGR
+21 IPVSRGISIGR

-38 AALDVKHYLVQVE
+38 AALDVKHYLVQEE
-51 QIEAEVKRLQDAIAE
+51 QVEAEVSRLRDAITA
-66 VHRNLQELWTDLPKD
+66 VHRNLQDLWTELPKD

-91 VHALILS
+91 VHVLILS

-105 PLDIIRSRH
+105 PLDIIRTRH

-130 QFDEIEDPYLRER
+130 QFDEIEDEYLRER
-143 KHDIQQVAERVLKV
+143 KQDIQQVAERVLKV
-157 LMGTALSVPP
+157 LMGTALAVPP
-167 VLAGDDG
+167 VRAAGEDEFQ
-174 YAPQMVVV
+174 PQMIVV

-187 PADMLAFRDRGGES
+187 PADMLAFRDR
-201 RSFIGFVTDVGG
+201 SFVGFVTDVGG

-221 ARSLDIPAAG
+221 ARSLDIPAAV

-245 IIVDGDAGVVIC
+245 VIVDGDAGVVIC
-257 NPSPLVMEQYRARQ
+257 NPSALVLEQYRARQ
-271 LALSRARKRLQK
+271 AMLIKARKRLLK
-283 LKKTPAVTKDGTA
+283 LKKTPAITKDGTA
-296 IKLMANIELPD
+296 IKLLANIELPD
-307 DCPHALDAGAT
+307 DCAPALDAGAA
-318 GIGLFRSEF
+318 GVGLFRSEF
-327 LFMGRGAPGLK
+327 LFMGRGAHALR

-350 RAVVA
+350 KAVAA
-355 MKGRTV
+355 MKGRPV

-412 CFGKV
+412 AFGKV

-428 EIDQTLNMLE
+428 EIDQSLNMIE
-438 QAKAQLREQNIKF
+438 QAKAQLREQNVKF
-451 DEAVEVGA
+451 DEAIEVGA

-467 LALPMFVRRMDFLSI
+467 LALPMFVTRMDFLSI

-504 YDPLHPAILQLIG
+504 YNPLHPAVLHLIA
-517 MTIAAGQKAGIDVAV
+517 MTIAAGRKAGIDVAV
-532 CGEMAGDIKL
+532 CGEMAGDIKM

-560 LLAVKQEILNA
+560 LLAVKQEILSS
-571 DLAQIAPRM
+571 DLASLTSRT
-580 RRIMRSMEPGEIAE
+580 RRILRTMEPGAIAQ
-594 AVEQLQLT
+594 AVEQLQTL

>member
-1 MPESGRYRSGPSM
+1 M

-21 IPVSRGIAIGR
+21 IPVSRGISIGR

-38 AALDVKHYLVQVE
+38 AALDVKHYLVAEE
-51 QIEAEVKRLQDAIAE
+51 QLEAEVRRLQDAIAE
-66 VHRNLQELWTDLPKD
+66 VHRGLQALWTDLPRD

-105 PLDIIRSRH
+105 PLDIIRTRH

-130 QFDEIEDPYLRER
+130 QFDEIEDEYLRER
-143 KHDIQQVAERVLKV
+143 KADIQQVAERVLKV
-157 LMGTALSVPP
+157 LMGTAQLEPPRVPN
-167 VLAGDDG
+167 DE
-174 YAPQMVVV
+174 YQPQMIVV

-187 PADMLAFRDRGGES
+187 PADMLQFRD

-221 ARSLDIPAAG
+221 ARSLDIPAAV
-231 GMSQASRLIEQDDW
+231 GMSQASQLIEQDDW
-245 IIVDGDAGVVIC
+245 VIIDGDAGVVIA
-257 NPSPLVMEQYRARQ
+257 NPSPLVLEQYRARQ
-271 LALSRARKRLQK
+271 ANLLKARRKLLK
-283 LKKTPAVTKDGTA
+283 LKKTPAITRDGTP
-296 IKLMANIELPD
+296 ITLLANIELPD
-307 DCPHALDAGAT
+307 DCPAALEQGAAGV
-318 GIGLFRSEF
+318 GLFRSEF
-327 LFMGRGAPGLK
+327 LFMGRAGHAHLMPS
-338 VPDED
+338 ED

-350 RAVVA
+350 KAVVA
-355 MKGRTV
+355 MKGRPV
-361 TIRTLDVGADKPLD
+361 VIRTLDIGADKPLD
-375 PTEHTALNPALGL
+375 QTEHTALNPALGL

-412 CFGKV
+412 AYGKV
-417 RILIPMLAHAF
+417 RLLIPMLAHAF
-428 EIDQTLNMLE
+428 EIDQSLAMIE
-438 QAKAQLREQNIKF
+438 QAKAQLRDAGQKF
-451 DEAVEVGA
+451 DESIEVGA

-467 LALPMFVRRMDFLSI
+467 LALPMFVKRMDFLSI

-504 YDPLHPAILQLIG
+504 YNPLHPAVLQLIA
-517 MTIAAGQKAGIDVAV
+517 MTIAAGKKAGIDVAV
-532 CGEMAGDIKL
+532 CGEMAGDVKL

-560 LLAVKQEILNA
+560 LLSVKQEILGC
-571 DLAQIAPRM
+571 DLTTITPQTRKIL
-580 RRIMRSMEPGEIAE
+580 RSMEPEAIAE
-594 AVEQLQLT
+594 GVEQLQVI